1 MKRAVFG
8 LVAVSFGL
16 MSVGLA
22 QQSKP
27 GIRGTWKVVEV
38 SGGNEGTNTSPQPG
52 LYMFTDRYYSMM
64 RITGTRPRPKFESNA
79 KATDPEKVATYDALF
94 AQSGTYEISGS
105 TITTR
110 PLVAKAEFP
119 VSGPPGK
126 AEIKIDGNTLSW
138 TAPGGQV
145 LKFTRV
151 E

>member
-1 MKRAVFG
+1 MKRVAFG
-8 LVAVSFGL
+8 LVAVLFGL
-16 MSVGLA
+16 MSVALA
-22 QQSKP
+22 QQSRP

-38 SGGNEGTNTSPQPG
+38 SGGNEGAITSPQPG

-64 RITGTRPRPKFESNA
+64 RITGTKPRPKFESNA
-79 KATDPEKVATYDALF
+79 KATDAEKVATYDALF

-119 VSGPPGK
+119 VTGPPGK
-126 AEIKIDGNTLSW
+126 AEIKIDGSTLLW